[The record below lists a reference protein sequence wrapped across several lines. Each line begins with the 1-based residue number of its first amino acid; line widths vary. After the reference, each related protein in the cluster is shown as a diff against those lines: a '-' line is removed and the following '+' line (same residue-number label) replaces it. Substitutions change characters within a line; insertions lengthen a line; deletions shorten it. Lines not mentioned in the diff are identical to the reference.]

1 MSPLNETAKLSR
13 RAEVRRAQILDA
25 AAICFVEQ
33 GFHGAGMARIAE
45 QAGMSAGHIYHYFE
59 NKDAIIEALVDRES
73 ELHSEKMLGFHA
85 IPRDQLLQELVER
98 ADEGVRTQT
107 DPFQSALNLEI
118 IAEAQRNP
126 LIAEKL
132 RANDTE
138 TRLAFQQ
145 LLGEKLGLSDV
156 EGRVELMFTLFGGL
170 PIRILRNPD
179 LDREALLR
187 YLRKVIRAV
196 LAD

>member
-13 RAEVRRAQILDA
+13 RAEVRRTQILDA

-59 NKDAIIEALVDRES
+59 NKDAIIEAIVDREA
-73 ELHSEKMLGFHA
+73 ELHGEKMLGFHD
-85 IPRDQLLQELVER
+85 IPREELMHELVER

-126 LIAEKL
+126 TIAEKL
-132 RANDTE
+132 RANDAE
-138 TRLAFQQ
+138 TRDAFER
-145 LLGEKLGLSDV
+145 LLGEKLGLTDV
-156 EGRVELMFTLFGGL
+156 EGRVEVMFTLFGGL

-196 LAD
+196 MSD

>member
-1 MSPLNETAKLSR
+1 MSPVNETAKLSR
-13 RAEVRRAQILDA
+13 RAEARRTQILDA

-45 QAGMSAGHIYHYFE
+45 KAGMSAGHIYHYFE
-59 NKDAIIEALVDRES
+59 NKDAIIEAIVDRES
-73 ELHSEKMLGFHA
+73 ELHTEKMLAFHT
-85 IPRDQLLQELVER
+85 IPRDQLLHELVER

-126 LIAEKL
+126 AIAEKL
-132 RANDTE
+132 RASDAE
-138 TRLAFQQ
+138 AREAFES
-145 LLGEKLGLSDV
+145 LLSEKLGLADV
-156 EGRVELMFTLFGGL
+156 EGRVEVMFTLFGGL

-196 LAD
+196 ILD

>member
-138 TRLAFQQ
+138 TRLAFQK
-145 LLGEKLGLSDV
+145 LLGETLGLSDV
-156 EGRVELMFTLFGGL
+156 EGRVELIFTLFGGL

>member
-138 TRLAFQQ
+138 TRLAFQK
-145 LLGEKLGLSDV
+145 LLGETLGLSDV

>member
-1 MSPLNETAKLSR
+1 MSPVNETAKLSR
-13 RAEVRRAQILDA
+13 RAEARRTQILDA

-85 IPRDQLLQELVER
+85 IPRDQLLHELVER

-179 LDREALLR
+179 LDREALLN

-196 LAD
+196 LSD

>member
-1 MSPLNETAKLSR
+1 
-13 RAEVRRAQILDA
+13 
-25 AAICFVEQ
+25 
-33 GFHGAGMARIAE
+33 MARIAE

-85 IPRDQLLQELVER
+85 IPRDQLLHELVER

-118 IAEAQRNP
+118 IAEA
-126 LIAEKL
+126 
-132 RANDTE
+132 
-138 TRLAFQQ
+138 RLAFQQ

-156 EGRVELMFTLFGGL
+156 QGRVELMFTLFGGL

-179 LDREALLR
+179 LDREALLN

-196 LAD
+196 LSD

>member
-1 MSPLNETAKLSR
+1 
-13 RAEVRRAQILDA
+13 
-25 AAICFVEQ
+25 
-33 GFHGAGMARIAE
+33 MARIAE

-59 NKDAIIEALVDRES
+59 NKDAIIEAIVDREA
-73 ELHSEKMLGFHA
+73 ELHSQKMLGFHD
-85 IPRDQLLQELVER
+85 IPREELMHELVER

-126 LIAEKL
+126 AIAEKL

-138 TRLAFQQ
+138 TRETFKR
-145 LLGEKLGLSDV
+145 LLGEQLGLSDA

-196 LAD
+196 LSD

>member
-1 MSPLNETAKLSR
+1 MNPSGNTSPRT
-13 RAEVRRAQILDA
+13 RARRAQILDA

-45 QAGMSAGHIYHYFE
+45 QANMSAGHIYHYFE
-59 NKDAIIEALVDRES
+59 NKDAIIEAIIDREADI
-73 ELHSEKMLGFHA
+73 HTEKMMSFHD
-85 IPRDQLLQELVER
+85 IPREELAHELVER
-98 ADEGVRTQT
+98 ADEGVRTNT

-126 LIAEKL
+126 HIAEKL
-132 RANDTE
+132 RANDAE
-138 TRLAFQQ
+138 TRKAFQN
-145 LLGEKLGLSDV
+145 LLSEKLGLSDV

-179 LDREALLR
+179 LDREGLTR
-187 YLRKVIRAV
+187 YLRQVIRAI
-196 LAD
+196 LAE

>member
-138 TRLAFQQ
+138 TRLAFQK
-145 LLGEKLGLSDV
+145 LLGETLGLSDV

-196 LAD
+196 LAE

>member
-1 MSPLNETAKLSR
+1 
-13 RAEVRRAQILDA
+13 
-25 AAICFVEQ
+25 
-33 GFHGAGMARIAE
+33 
-45 QAGMSAGHIYHYFE
+45 MSAGHIYHYFE

-138 TRLAFQQ
+138 TRLAFQK
-145 LLGEKLGLSDV
+145 LLGETLGLSDV
-156 EGRVELMFTLFGGL
+156 EGRVELIFTLFGGL